1 MTFAVKAKVTDVSAK
16 TFAFRAQKTMYGG
29 KQITKGDTI
38 FVFAS
43 ENEGSRGL
51 IASELSLLLN
61 RFQRNPALPAKRR
74 A

>member
-29 KQITKGDTI
+29 KQITKGDSI

-43 ENEGSRGL
+43 YDQRALFCFARTAAYRNRCGVIPG
-51 IASELSLLLN
+51 ITEL
-61 RFQRNPALPAKRR
+61 P
-74 A
+74 